1 MNDYPRQIR
10 YPDQVR
16 SPAPTVLEDH
26 PYIRITRCQGF
37 VERDFDPAKR
47 VLVPLTQTEIRVL
60 AQHHLDAVYKGLGFI
75 KWDGSFGDADR
86 DSDAYYRGR
95 YRELVDLLS
104 KEDLEM
110 FREINRIRKMY
121 IDSFRA
127 PETKPT

>member
-1 MNDYPRQIR
+1 MNDYPRPIR

-37 VERDFDPAKR
+37 VERDFDPTKR
-47 VLVPLTQTEIRVL
+47 VLVPLTQTEIRTL
-60 AQHHLDAVYKGLGFI
+60 AKHHLDAVYKGLGFY

-86 DSDAYYRGR
+86 DRDTYYRGR

-104 KEDLEM
+104 KEDQEV

-121 IDSFRA
+121 LDTFRDA
-127 PETKPT
+127 ETKPT

>member
-1 MNDYPRQIR
+1 MNDYPRPIR
-10 YPDQVR
+10 YPYQVL
-16 SPAPTVLEDH
+16 PAAPAVLEDH
-26 PYIRITRCQGF
+26 PYIRITRRQGF

-47 VLVPLTQTEIRVL
+47 VLVPLTQTEIRTL
-60 AQHHLDAVYKGLGFI
+60 AQHHLDAVYKSLGFI

-86 DSDAYYRGR
+86 DRDAYYRGR
-95 YRELVDLLS
+95 YRELVELLS